1 MTKEA
6 ALERLKAYEM
16 TSFALGHAAGLIYWD
31 ASTYAPKGS
40 SEVRPYTMGELSKIG
55 YDLTTNPETAEM
67 LETLMAV
74 KDELDPVTARDVSE
88 LYRDYERTKKVPKD
102 EYTEYQMLL
111 SDAENVWHEAKETN
125 NYTIFEPY
133 LQKVFDTQKK
143 FAGYYDSTKDPY
155 DVCLDIY
162 ERGLTRERCDEFFS
176 KLREGI
182 VPLIHKISEAK
193 QIDNTPLKS
202 YYSVEDQRNLADF
215 IIDRMYIDRK
225 YFNIAETE
233 HPFTTN
239 FSKKDVRV
247 TTHYYE
253 NDILSGVYSNMHE
266 GGHALYELHT
276 GEELMFTS
284 LAGGASMAIHESQS
298 RFYENII
305 GRNKAFTNILLAEF
319 KKRFPDNFE
328 KVSEEDFYKMVNAS
342 APSLIRTEADEL
354 TYCLHIMV
362 RYEIEKLMFDGKIT
376 AKDIPATW
384 NKLYK
389 EYLGVEVPSDRE
401 GCLQDSHW
409 SGGSIG
415 YFPSYALGS
424 AYGAQYLKE
433 MNKDFDVEKA
443 IANNEISKINDWFEE
458 KIWKFGLMK
467 DPIDIFEDVCGKFDP
482 QSYIDYLTE
491 KFTDIYGL

>member
-1 MTKEA
+1 
-6 ALERLKAYEM
+6 
-16 TSFALGHAAGLIYWD
+16 
-31 ASTYAPKGS
+31 
-40 SEVRPYTMGELSKIG
+40 
-55 YDLTTNPETAEM
+55 
-67 LETLMAV
+67 
-74 KDELDPVTARDVSE
+74 
-88 LYRDYERTKKVPKD
+88 
-102 EYTEYQMLL
+102 MLL